1 MTSTCY
7 GTFVCHGHCTVT
19 MMYEVVGKNYQ
30 VASKKKKGTRMVYNL
45 DLVTEN
51 IDSQAEFTYRPLE
64 EFF

>member
-1 MTSTCY
+1 MI
-7 GTFVCHGHCTVT
+7 
-19 MMYEVVGKNYQ
+19 YEVVGKNYQ